1 MSVIY
6 LDNNA
11 TTRVLPQVAEAMQPW
26 LFEYYGNP
34 SSSHSLG
41 QQAKQALMQARA
53 DVASLLGASPA
64 EIIFTS
70 GATESNH
77 MAILSGLA
85 SLPERRSIITSSV
98 EHASTLQLLSQLS
111 QQGINVVYI
120 PVKDS
125 GELDMQ
131 ALTSAINSD
140 TALVTMMHANNET
153 GVVFP
158 IAEIA
163 TLAHAAGALFHT
175 DAAQTVGKLE
185 LNVKE
190 LACDMLSFSGHKLH
204 APKGIGVLYVKKS
217 INVQPL
223 LYGHQERNRRGGTE
237 NLLGIIGL
245 GAACREAKSST
256 AIAMALVATLRDRL
270 QHGIMQ
276 QVRFAKVNGT
286 ATRVGNT
293 CNLSFSGISAEEL
306 LFKLDKNRVI
316 ASQGSACVA
325 GGTDP
330 SHVLLAMGLSREDAL
345 SCIRFSLSK
354 ETTEAD
360 VDAAT
365 VRFVA
370 IINEIKQHQV
380 IQQEEVAA

>member
-125 GELDMQ
+125 GELADFVCSNTFLDYYEKQ
-131 ALTSAINSD
+131 DILAALDPAMS
-140 TALVTMMHANNET
+140 
-153 GVVFP
+153 F
-158 IAEIA
+158 
-163 TLAHAAGALFHT
+163 
-175 DAAQTVGKLE
+175 
-185 LNVKE
+185 
-190 LACDMLSFSGHKLH
+190 LACLISCFWLDLS
-204 APKGIGVLYVKKS
+204 P
-217 INVQPL
+217 PP
-223 LYGHQERNRRGGTE
+223 NRM
-237 NLLGIIGL
+237 I
-245 GAACREAKSST
+245 K
-256 AIAMALVATLRDRL
+256 RL
-270 QHGIMQ
+270 PS
-276 QVRFAKVNGT
+276 
-286 ATRVGNT
+286 
-293 CNLSFSGISAEEL
+293 CN
-306 LFKLDKNRVI
+306 K
-316 ASQGSACVA
+316 
-325 GGTDP
+325 
-330 SHVLLAMGLSREDAL
+330 
-345 SCIRFSLSK
+345 
-354 ETTEAD
+354 
-360 VDAAT
+360 
-365 VRFVA
+365 
-370 IINEIKQHQV
+370 
-380 IQQEEVAA
+380 